1 MSRVKLSAQA
11 IGDAKRLY
19 DFLSQYDLTVA
30 DNSSRVLVKA
40 LQALEQQPLMG
51 APLPDRPGF
60 RKMVV
65 DFGASGY
72 LIFHKRYE
80 STDVNVVVRIIH
92 QKEWYDAT
100 TLGLADDG
108 SA

>member
-1 MSRVKLSAQA
+1 
-11 IGDAKRLY
+11 
-19 DFLSQYDLTVA
+19 
-30 DNSSRVLVKA
+30 
-40 LQALEQQPLMG
+40 
-51 APLPDRPGF
+51 
-60 RKMVV
+60 MVV

>member
-1 MSRVKLSAQA
+1 
-11 IGDAKRLY
+11 
-19 DFLSQYDLTVA
+19 
-30 DNSSRVLVKA
+30 
-40 LQALEQQPLMG
+40 MG
-51 APLPDRPGF
+51 APLPDRPDV

-80 STDVNVVVRIIH
+80 STNVNVVIRIIH
-92 QKEWYDAT
+92 QREWYDAT
-100 TLGLADDG
+100 TIGQADDG